1 LQSKIKRNSKFTLH
15 DKVNRKGYDVKTKK
29 SKFRFAFK
37 QNNGFYDTISK
48 NQNFAYLQMNKAL
61 DYVSIKSEIGN
72 YTNFITKPIAL
83 NLFVSKM

>member
-1 LQSKIKRNSKFTLH
+1 
-15 DKVNRKGYDVKTKK
+15 
-29 SKFRFAFK
+29 
-37 QNNGFYDTISK
+37 
-48 NQNFAYLQMNKAL
+48 MNKAL

>member
-1 LQSKIKRNSKFTLH
+1 MDFMIPFQRI
-15 DKVNRKGYDVKTKK
+15 
-29 SKFRFAFK
+29 
-37 QNNGFYDTISK
+37 
-48 NQNFAYLQMNKAL
+48 FAYLQMNKAL